1 MSPLLKPKGVAVATD
16 ITNQRLVQRRCATG
30 QQHLVGLARTGQADV
45 VVPHGATNRSTI
57 AQLFPDKLTASNQTT
72 QSGPSEPLKAVAR
85 CTQERWFAA
94 TESLNHEQLFAS
106 Y

>member
-1 MSPLLKPKGVAVATD
+1 M
-16 ITNQRLVQRRCATG
+16 
-30 QQHLVGLARTGQADV
+30 
-45 VVPHGATNRSTI
+45 
-57 AQLFPDKLTASNQTT
+57 
-72 QSGPSEPLKAVAR
+72 KAVAR